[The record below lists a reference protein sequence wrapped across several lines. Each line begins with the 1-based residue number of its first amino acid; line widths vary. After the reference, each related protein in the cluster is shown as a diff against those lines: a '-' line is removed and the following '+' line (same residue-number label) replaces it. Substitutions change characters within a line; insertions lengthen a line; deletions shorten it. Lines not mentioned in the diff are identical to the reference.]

1 MAVLDIRNLTK
12 RYGGLAAVEALDL
25 SVAHGEMVALLGESG
40 CGKTTTLRMVAGF
53 VRPDQGRVLIDGRE
67 MNDVPAYRRNVGV
80 FFQNYALFPH
90 LSVFDNVAFG
100 LKLKRLPRPE
110 IRRRTLDMLD
120 LVRLPGLEK
129 RFPREISGGQQ
140 QRVALA
146 RALVTGPSVLLLD
159 EPLSNLDAKL
169 RMEMQVE
176 LRRIQ
181 RELGITAII
190 VTHDQE
196 EAVSLADRVAVMR
209 RGRILQTGVPR
220 EVFNRPADPFVA
232 DFMGFSNFIPGVA
245 EGREG
250 GFALIR
256 CGSVLLWVPE
266 ASFPYAP
273 GTALTLAIRPDHIA
287 LAEPGTAGSHRGRIS
302 ALTYRGNTTR
312 LEVSELFEKPLYLHV
327 RSYAGPDSGPV
338 SLSFPPEKLL
348 AFPADSGNP
357 H

>member
-1 MAVLDIRNLTK
+1 VAILDIHNLTK
-12 RYGGLAAVEALDL
+12 RYGDLAAVEALDL
-25 SVAHGEMVALLGESG
+25 SVAHGETVALLGESG

-53 VRPDQGRVLIDGRE
+53 IRPDQGLVLIDGRE
-67 MNDVPAYRRNVGV
+67 MNDIPAYRRNVGV

-100 LKLKRLPRPE
+100 LKLKKLSKSE
-110 IRRRTLDMLD
+110 IHRRTMEMLD
-120 LVRLPGLEK
+120 LVKLPGLEK

-181 RELGITAII
+181 RDLGITTII

-209 RGRILQTGVPR
+209 RGRIMQTGVPR
-220 EVFNRPADPFVA
+220 EVFNHPADPLVA
-232 DFMGFSNFIPGVA
+232 EFMGFSNFISGIA
-245 EGREG
+245 ERREG
-250 GFALIR
+250 DFILVR
-256 CGSVLLWVPE
+256 CGGGALLRVPG
-266 ASFPYAP
+266 ASCPCAP
-273 GTALTLAIRPDHIA
+273 GTALTLAIRPDHIG
-287 LAEPGTAGSHRGRIS
+287 LAEPGAVESHIGRIS
-302 ALTYRGNTTR
+302 AATYRGNTTR
-312 LEVSELFEKPLYLHV
+312 LEVSGLFEKPLYLHV
-327 RSYAGPDSGPV
+327 RGYTGPDSGLLPV
-338 SLSFPPEKLL
+338 TFPPEKLL
-348 AFPADSGNP
+348 VFPN
-357 H
+357 